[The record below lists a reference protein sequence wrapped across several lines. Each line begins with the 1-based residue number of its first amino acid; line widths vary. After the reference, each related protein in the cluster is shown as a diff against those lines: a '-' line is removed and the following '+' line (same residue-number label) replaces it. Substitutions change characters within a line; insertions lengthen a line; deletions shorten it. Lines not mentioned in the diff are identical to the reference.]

1 MPQRPSLAV
10 NSKTGQYFHSMS
22 GHGTGFSFGG
32 APAASSGFSFGGGS
46 TAPAPFGGGGSTAP
60 TPFGGGGGAPFGSG
74 VFGGSSSASAPA
86 PAAGGFVPSAGGG
99 GGFSMPAASGGGFTF
114 GGGGGGA
121 PAPAFGAANSGV
133 FKLENVS
140 LLKEGDAD
148 PIVAALQRGGISRLV
163 LRGAPPSSVTRTVRE
178 TRPVS
183 PIASRSPRRAG
194 RL

>member
-1 MPQRPSLAV
+1 
-10 NSKTGQYFHSMS
+10 MS
-22 GHGTGFSFGG
+22 GSGTGFSFGG

-60 TPFGGGGGAPFGSG
+60 APFGGGGAPFGGG
-74 VFGGSSSASAPA
+74 VFGGSSSASTPA
-86 PAAGGFVPSAGGG
+86 PAAGGFVPSAGGGG

-163 LRGAPPSSVTRTVRE
+163 LRGAPPSSVTRTVSE
-178 TRPVS
+178 TRP
-183 PIASRSPRRAG
+183 ITLGASRSPRRAG